1 MNRITQTIKKLGEK
15 LKENKRTFVIITTI
29 LLLLIFCLLLFNNY
43 SSKNESSNNSSN
55 DYSNYEYSNYLE
67 NKLQQ
72 SLQNIENIG
81 NVSVTITFDGG
92 VEYVYAQEE
101 EVKTTT
107 TGTIT
112 SSSLVL
118 VSGKPVLVKEVY
130 PKINGVVI
138 IASGAKNI
146 KVKMDILKAVQ
157 TVLDVSNDKITIL
170 N

>member
-1 MNRITQTIKKLGEK
+1 MNKLNQFSQNLIAK
-15 LKENKRTFVIITTI
+15 FKENKKI
-29 LLLLIFCLLLFNNY
+29 LFIVALVFLALVFCFLIFN
-43 SSKNESSNNSSN
+43 KSSNLGDQDVSY
-55 DYSNYEYSNYLE
+55 DSNYEYASYLE
-67 NKLQQ
+67 SKVKQ
-72 SLQNIENIG
+72 SLKSIENVG

-101 EVKTTT
+101 ETKTTSS
-107 TGTIT
+107 GSIT

-130 PKINGVVI
+130 PKIKGIVI
-138 IASGAKNI
+138 VASGAKNI

-157 TVLDVSNDKITIL
+157 TVLDVSNEKITIL